1 MMFDS
6 SLQYRLIL
14 TIFVFLGRYILN
26 YLLLPMECVRYH
38 IHTQVMFLEIILY
51 LKIKISQKSI
61 IIRSLTV
68 ILHQEKN

>member
-26 YLLLPMECVRYH
+26 YLL
-38 IHTQVMFLEIILY
+38 IITY
-51 LKIKISQKSI
+51 GVCKVSYTYSSHVFGNNIVLKNKNPSKIY
-61 IIRSLTV
+61 
-68 ILHQEKN
+68 NY